1 MSARHHKRCTL
12 KLYPLSISRSEQI
25 TRKYNQLVSAL
36 KESITFPRIILFNRF
51 NSFVMTNTQ
60 FKDLTAMRT
69 FVSAVPTAQNPIKPT
84 PLSETPLV
92 GKLPSVNDSDLYAQP
107 RKTRHSA
114 EEIAP
119 DDGTVIFESCLVRVL
134 RIVQRQGKEATYKTV
149 KVKQEMG
156 YWLRTFRFNI
166 FSSHPL
172 YNTIKEDMKLDVKVI
187 SFDSYS
193 H

>member
-1 MSARHHKRCTL
+1 
-12 KLYPLSISRSEQI
+12 
-25 TRKYNQLVSAL
+25 
-36 KESITFPRIILFNRF
+36 
-51 NSFVMTNTQ
+51 
-60 FKDLTAMRT
+60 MRT

-172 YNTIKEDMKLDVKVI
+172 YSTIKEDMKLDVKVI

-193 H
+193 HKI